1 MAKYTIEI
9 RSLIER
15 GFHFALDDYPIFDEC
30 HRKELNEKI
39 IEHYYFREIGAET
52 PDRFNFYLRR
62 KMREIMPYYNQLYI
76 SEMIKFDPL
85 ATDYFEEQREHERAM
100 AEQNGKQS
108 AEARNADSKNVY
120 SDTGH
125 AEGNNLVTNN
135 LKDVTDTKGTKDAN
149 TDRAI
154 HSVEDQDYSE
164 HENTTNSQ
172 TTVFC
177 DDPQTQLGNTI
188 NQDGN
193 IVNAKYAT
201 TETFVN
207 GKGTRDTTG
216 QKDTTTDTSDKTTYD
231 EDTTGNSVTTRTGTV
246 NTDTKSD
253 SKTDGESRVTA
264 DSNISALEL
273 GNKQQTEQN
282 KESAETKGRRG
293 FNPSELLVKYRKTF
307 LNIDMMIVEELNT
320 LFMGVY

>member
-9 RSLIER
+9 RSLVDK
-15 GFHFALDDYPIFDEC
+15 GYHFALDDYPIFDEC
-30 HRKELNEKI
+30 HRQELNDKI

-85 ATDYFEEQREHERAM
+85 ATDYFAEQREHERAA

-120 SDTGH
+120 SDTAH
-125 AEGNNLVTNN
+125 ATGNALVTNN
-135 LKDVTDTKGTKDAN
+135 LKDETNTKGTKDAT
-149 TDRAI
+149 TDRNI
-154 HSVEDQDYSE
+154 HSVEDVDYSE
-164 HENTTNSQ
+164 QENTTLNK

-177 DDPQTQLGNTI
+177 DDPQTQLGNTV
-188 NQDGN
+188 NQDGD

-201 TETFVN
+201 TETFEN
-207 GKGTRDTTG
+207 SKGTRNTTG
-216 QKDTTTDTSDKTTYD
+216 QKDTTTDTTDGTVYD

-246 NTDTKSD
+246 NTDTKND
-253 SKTDGESRVTA
+253 SKADGENRLTA
-264 DSNISALEL
+264 ESNVSALEL
-273 GNKQQTEQN
+273 ENKQQSEKN
-282 KESAETKGRRG
+282 KETAETKGRKG
-293 FNPSELLVKYRKTF
+293 FDPSELLVKYRKTF
-307 LNIDMMIVEELNT
+307 LNIDMMVIEELNP